1 MSKYGYQHIRGKRR
15 QKGRPLYELAIAEIE
30 ISTSANMS
38 NIKKVISFYHYSYS
52 YLDRFFLCRMNAFVL
67 GIVDVM
73 IPVYTGTSPVFFYII
88 LRLIFCF
95 ARLISNDG
103 DKAPSGLERK
113 LFSLLIKVPPLSC
126 LQPASGRFS
135 K

>member
-1 MSKYGYQHIRGKRR
+1 MSKYGYQHIRGKGR
-15 QKGRPLYELAIAEIE
+15 QKGRRLHELAIAEIK

-38 NIKKVISFYHYSYS
+38 NIKKVISFYHYLYS
-52 YLDRFFLCRMNAFVL
+52 YLDRCFLCRINAFVL

-73 IPVYTGTSPVFFYII
+73 ISVHTGTSPVFFYII

-95 ARLISNDG
+95 ERLISNDG

-113 LFSLLIKVPPLSC
+113 LFSLLL
-126 LQPASGRFS
+126 LLTNTYY
-135 K
+135 

>member
-1 MSKYGYQHIRGKRR
+1 MSKYEYKHIRGKRR
-15 QKGRPLYELAIAEIE
+15 RNGRPLYELAIAEIK

-38 NIKKVISFYHYSYS
+38 NIKKVISFYHYLYS
-52 YLDRFFLCRMNAFVL
+52 YLDRCFLCRMNAFFL

-73 IPVYTGTSPVFFYII
+73 ISVHTGTSPVFFYII

-95 ARLISNDG
+95 ERLISNDG

-113 LFSLLIKVPPLSC
+113 LFSLLL
-126 LQPASGRFS
+126 LLTNTYY
-135 K
+135 